1 MKAMPVETQE
11 ESDLMHINVT
21 DIKACSE
28 SCHFSEEKSPNP
40 GKPAIVISS
49 PQFKELKAK

>member
-1 MKAMPVETQE
+1 
-11 ESDLMHINVT
+11 MHINVT